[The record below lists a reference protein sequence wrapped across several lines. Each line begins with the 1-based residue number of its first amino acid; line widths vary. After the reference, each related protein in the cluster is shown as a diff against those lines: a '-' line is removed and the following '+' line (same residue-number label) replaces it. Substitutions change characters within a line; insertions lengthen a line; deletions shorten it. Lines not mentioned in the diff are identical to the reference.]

1 MGHPPPHNPQARPFP
16 IHDVLAHP
24 PGEKGQGCLAIWEWL
39 TNQVGFPQSLGGW
52 RRPCWWLWGL
62 VLAAQSTKERPCLQ
76 PLATRGQQITTVTF
90 QRVPMRSLVFRI
102 CQKMHLMEQ
111 ISEAGQSLKVPP
123 FFSHNHLKTE
133 LPWLPRALEKA
144 HWQRSLWL
152 PFTPHTLIV
161 LSLRRPT
168 S

>member
-1 MGHPPPHNPQARPFP
+1 MLVALGLGAGYAGH
-16 IHDVLAHP
+16 
-24 PGEKGQGCLAIWEWL
+24 QGKA
-39 TNQVGFPQSLGGW
+39 
-52 RRPCWWLWGL
+52 
-62 VLAAQSTKERPCLQ
+62 CLQ

-90 QRVPMRSLVFRI
+90 QRVPRRSLVFRI

-123 FFSHNHLKTE
+123 FFSHNHLKTK
-133 LPWLPRALEKA
+133 LPWLLRALEKA

-152 PFTPHTLIV
+152 PFTPQTLIL
-161 LSLRRPT
+161 LSLRCPT